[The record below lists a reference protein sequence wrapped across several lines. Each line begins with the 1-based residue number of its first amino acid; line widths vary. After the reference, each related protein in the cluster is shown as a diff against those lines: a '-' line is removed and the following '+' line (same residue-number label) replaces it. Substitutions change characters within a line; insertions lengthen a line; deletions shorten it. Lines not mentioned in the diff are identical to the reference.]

1 MVSGILTVLF
11 EEPFWIG
18 IYERRDEGRYE
29 VCKVTFGG
37 EPKDAEVYEFMLRS
51 WGRLHFSR
59 SVRDDDPRRS
69 HSNPKRMQ
77 REISSR
83 LRPHGVGTKAQQ
95 TLKQQQEQAKA
106 ERRTDSRRQCEAEKE
121 RRFALRQQKRK
132 EKHRGH

>member
-37 EPKDAEVYEFMLRS
+37 EPKDAEVYEFILRS

-59 SVRDDDPRRS
+59 SVRDDGPRRS

-95 TLKQQQEQAKA
+95 TLKQQEQAKA